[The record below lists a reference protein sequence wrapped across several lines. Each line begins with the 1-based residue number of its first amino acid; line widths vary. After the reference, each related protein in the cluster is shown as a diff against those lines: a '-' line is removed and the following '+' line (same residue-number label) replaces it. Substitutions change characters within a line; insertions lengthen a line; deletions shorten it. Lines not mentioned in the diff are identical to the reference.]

1 MYKEG
6 KWAKQLLGMQ
16 KEDGSW
22 GWFHSLSQFSD
33 SPVTTEQAL
42 KRLEGL
48 GYTMQDVCIQ
58 RAVTYMEDCLAGR
71 RLLPDRAE
79 KVSDWQV
86 FSSLMIATWLRR
98 FVPDHPQAMQVAK
111 KWAEVITQ
119 VFADGIYDH
128 QRYIQ
133 AYKAVLNPQYGRI
146 NGFMT
151 FYPVSLLCGCLDE
164 QTEKALCSYAL
175 DHPQGIYYIYERNLR
190 DLPARF
196 ESRETSRWLAAIEL
210 MARYPAA
217 RFMLDLAV
225 EWLEQNRNAEGRWDM
240 GKEAKDGMYLPL
252 SDDWRRKETRI
263 ADCTARIEQVIQLI
277 KQERNV

>member
-1 MYKEG
+1 MYKDG
-6 KWAKQLLGMQ
+6 KWAKQLLALQ
-16 KEDGSW
+16 KADGSW
-22 GWFHSLSQFSD
+22 GWFHSLPQHSN

-42 KRLEGL
+42 RRLEGL

-58 RAVTYMEDCLAGR
+58 RAVSYLEDCLAGR
-71 RLLPDRAE
+71 CSLPDRAE

-86 FSSLMIATWLRR
+86 FSSLMLATWLRR

-119 VFADGIYDH
+119 AFADGTYDH
-128 QRYIQ
+128 QCYIQ
-133 AYKAVLNPQYGRI
+133 AYKAVLKPQYGRI

-164 QTEKALCSYAL
+164 QTEKAFCTYAL

-196 ESRETSRWLAAIEL
+196 ESRETSQWLAAIEL
-210 MARYPAA
+210 MARYPGA
-217 RFMLDLAV
+217 RPMLGFALG
-225 EWLEQNRNAEGRWDM
+225 WLDQNRNAGSCWDLGR
-240 GKEAKDGMYLPL
+240 EANDRICFPL
-252 SDDWRRKETRI
+252 SDDWRKKDVRI
-263 ADCTARIEQVIQLI
+263 ADCTVRIEKVIQSI
-277 KQERNV
+277 KQEGNV